1 MANSK
6 YQPVDA
12 TQVPRFSDVATF
24 MRTPRVAPADE
35 IDIGLVGVPF
45 DIGLNYRAGPREA
58 PGAVRHAS
66 RLIRMAHPST
76 GVEPYKLCNIA
87 DLGDAPVNPMSLDQ
101 SIEMIEGFFADLKA
115 LDIRPVAIGGDHTVP
130 SPILRALAKDRPVG
144 LLQID
149 SHADVL
155 DEMCGTKVN
164 HATFMRRAH
173 EEGLIDPARVV
184 QLGLRG
190 SRFVPEDVQY
200 GIDVGFTVLTMDD
213 YEDLGRAATIA
224 KIRETVGD
232 GPLYVTIDIDG
243 LDPSFCPGTP
253 VPEIG
258 GIIPRDVQKILQ
270 GLMGCDVIGAD
281 ICEVAPCYDPTGI
294 TSVTAANLMF
304 ELTCLIAHSLGS
316 RPARS

>member
-1 MANSK
+1 M
-6 YQPVDA
+6 V
-12 TQVPRFSDVATF
+12 
-24 MRTPRVAPADE
+24 
-35 IDIGLVGVPF
+35 
-45 DIGLNYRAGPREA
+45 
-58 PGAVRHAS
+58 
-66 RLIRMAHPST
+66 HPST

-87 DLGDAPVNPMSLDQ
+87 DLGDAPVNPMSLDR
-101 SIEMIEGFFADLKA
+101 SIEMIEAFFAELKS
-115 LDIRPVAIGGDHTVP
+115 LNIRPVAIGGDHTVP
-130 SPILRALAKDRPVG
+130 APILRALAKDRPVG

-190 SRFVPEDVQY
+190 SRFVPEDIQY
-200 GIDVGFTVLTMDD
+200 GIDAGFTVMTMDD
-213 YEDLGRAATIA
+213 YDDLGRAATIA
-224 KIRETVGD
+224 KIRDVVGN
-232 GPLYVTIDIDG
+232 GPLYITIDIDG
-243 LDPSFCPGTP
+243 LDPSYCPGTP

-270 GLMGCDVIGAD
+270 GLMGCDVVGAD

-304 ELTCLIAHSLGS
+304 ELTCLIAHSLDSGAGAS
-316 RPARS
+316 

>member
-1 MANSK
+1 MADPK

-24 MRTPRVAPADE
+24 MRTRRVEPAADL
-35 IDIGLVGVPF
+35 DIGLVGVPF
-45 DIGLNYRAGPREA
+45 DIGLNYRSGPREA

-87 DLGDAPVNPMSLDQ
+87 DVGDAPVNPMKLDA
-101 SIEMIEGFFADLKA
+101 SIEMIEGFFAKLKA
-115 LDIRPVAIGGDHTVP
+115 LDIRPVTIGGDHTIP
-130 SPILRALAKDRPVG
+130 TPILSALAKDGPVG

-155 DEMCGTKVN
+155 DEMCDTKVN

-173 EEGLIDPARVV
+173 EEGLIDPSRTV

-190 SRFVPEDVQY
+190 SRFMPEDIQY
-200 GIDVGFTVLTMDD
+200 GYDAGFTILTMDD
-213 YEDLGRAATIA
+213 YEEIGRAATIA
-224 KIRETVGD
+224 KIRETIGE
-232 GPLYVTIDIDG
+232 GPMYITIDIDG
-243 LDPSFCPGTP
+243 LDPSYCPGTA

-258 GIIPRDVQKILQ
+258 GITPRDAQKILQ
-270 GLMGCDVIGAD
+270 GLMGFDVIGGD
-281 ICEVAPCYDPTGI
+281 VCEVAPCYDPTGI

-304 ELTCLIAHSLGS
+304 ELTCLIAHRLG
-316 RPARS
+316 